1 VEYKNFFFGDDIMK
15 LLEAGRIGTLEI
27 KNRIIM
33 APMGIRGLCD
43 PDDGYWG
50 KRVRAYYGARAAG
63 GCGMITTEMVFVSKA
78 VEPVA
83 QALLD
88 VTNDRHFSAVREL
101 ANTLHAYNCRLSV
114 QLTAGFGR
122 VIPPYVVPDDV
133 VPVSASENTN
143 YFVPDYAALN
153 TRALTT
159 EEAEA
164 LARSFGPA
172 AKRCREAGA
181 DCVELHGHEGYL
193 MDQFMTG
200 LWNRR
205 TDRYGGSREKRLTFA
220 REAIDAIKREA
231 GADFPIIYRFGIM
244 HYLEGGR
251 EEEEG
256 LWIAGEL
263 EKMGVAALHVDAGCY
278 ETSWWPHP
286 PQYQG
291 PGCMAE
297 LAAKVKK
304 VSTLPV
310 ISVGRLHYPETA
322 EQVLAEGKAD
332 FIAIGRGLLS
342 DPEWVN
348 KVQSGRVD
356 EIIPCIGCHEGC
368 LWQMIAGEP
377 TSCSLNP
384 TCGHETDRPIIALKK
399 KRSLLIVGGGPAGVE
414 AARVGAQRGFD
425 VTLWEAS
432 GRLGGNLWPASKP
445 QFKRDIADY
454 LTYLTGLARRLP
466 IDIALNKRAAAGDV
480 RNFGADYVILATGAS
495 MEPLPFN
502 GGNVLSVIQVLNGM
516 EPKGE
521 KILIMGGGV
530 IGCETGV
537 YLARAGRQV
546 TICARQDLEELDM
559 DTVDHNNR
567 FMLLNIIKD
576 AGITVLR
583 GAIPVRLEKD
593 GAVVMQQGAEKQIAM
608 DSLVFAGRL
617 FPDNDLGKS
626 LGDMSNSISIGD
638 CVKSGSIMDAVW
650 GGFQALREIEQ

>member
-1 VEYKNFFFGDDIMK
+1 MK
-15 LLEAGRIGTLEI
+15 LWEPGCIGTLEI

-43 PDDGYWG
+43 PENGYWG
-50 KRVRAYYGARAAG
+50 ERVRAYYGARAAG
-63 GCGMITTEMVFVSKA
+63 GCGMVTTEMVFVSQA

-83 QALLD
+83 KELL
-88 VTNDRHFSAVREL
+88 NL
-101 ANTLHAYNCRLSV
+101 ANEKHLSSVRRLADKLHAYDCKLSI

-122 VIPPYVVPDDV
+122 VIPPYVVPENV

-143 YFVPDYAALN
+143 YFVPDYADLN

-164 LARSFGPA
+164 LALSFGVA
-172 AKRCREAGA
+172 AMRCRHAGA

-205 TDRYGGSREKRLTFA
+205 TDRYGGSREKCLTFA
-220 REAIDAIKREA
+220 REAIEAIKRHA
-231 GADFPIIYRFGIM
+231 GADFPIIYRFGVT

-251 EEEEG
+251 QEEEG

-286 PQYQG
+286 PQYQE

-297 LAAKVKK
+297 LAGKVKQ
-304 VSTLPV
+304 VTSLPV
-310 ISVGRLHYPETA
+310 IAVGRMHYPKTA

-332 FIAIGRGLLS
+332 FIAIGRGLLA

-348 KVQSGRVD
+348 KVQSSRLD
-356 EIIPCIGCHEGC
+356 EITPCIGCHEGC

-384 TCGHETDRPIIALKK
+384 TCGHETRWQLTTLKK
-399 KRSLLIVGGGPAGVE
+399 MRALLVVGGGPAGIE

-425 VTLWEAS
+425 VTLLES
-432 GRLGGNLWPASKP
+432 SRRIGGNLWPASVP

-454 LTYLTGLARRLP
+454 VKYLQGLAVRLP
-466 IDIALNKRAAAGDV
+466 INIVLNKQASAEDIK
-480 RNFGADYVILATGAS
+480 NIGADYVILATGAG
-495 MEPLPFN
+495 MEPPPF
-502 GGNVLSVIQVLNGM
+502 GGNNVLTAIQVLSGM

-521 KILIMGGGV
+521 RILIMGGGV
-530 IGCETGV
+530 IGCETGL
-537 YLARAGRQV
+537 YLARKGRQV
-546 TICARQDLEELDM
+546 TICARQDSDELDM

-567 FMLLNIIKD
+567 FMLLAMLKD

-583 GAIPVRLEKD
+583 ATIPVRLED
-593 GAVVMQQGAEKQIAM
+593 ACVVADQQGVEKRIAM

-617 FPDNDLGKS
+617 FPKNDLGKS
-626 LGDMSNSISIGD
+626 LGDMPHVISIGD
-638 CVKSGSIMDAVW
+638 CVESGTIMDAVW
-650 GGFQALREIEQ
+650 AGFKAVREIEQ

>member
-1 VEYKNFFFGDDIMK
+1 MK
-15 LLEAGRIGTLEI
+15 LLEPGRIGTLEI

-33 APMGIRGLCD
+33 AAMGIRGLCD

-50 KRVRAYYGARAAG
+50 ERVRAYYGARAAG
-63 GCGMITTEMVFVSKA
+63 GCGMITTEMVFVSQA

-83 QALLD
+83 KQLLSLAD
-88 VTNDRHFSAVREL
+88 DRHLSAVRLL
-101 ANTLHAYNCRLSV
+101 AETLHAYKCKLSM

-122 VIPPYVVPDDV
+122 VIPPPVVAEGV
-133 VPVSASENTN
+133 APVSASENTN
-143 YFVPDYAALN
+143 YYVPDYADLN
-153 TRALTT
+153 TRALFA

-164 LARSFGPA
+164 LARSFGYA

-220 REAIDAIKREA
+220 RQAIEAIKIEA
-231 GADFPIIYRFGIM
+231 GSDFPIIYRFGIT

-251 EEEEG
+251 EEDEG

-263 EKMGVAALHVDAGCY
+263 EKMGVAALHIDAGCY

-304 VSTLPV
+304 VSALPV
-310 ISVGRLHYPETA
+310 VAVGRLHYPATA
-322 EQVLAEGKAD
+322 ERVLAEGKAD

-348 KVQSGRVD
+348 KVQSGRTD

-377 TSCSLNP
+377 TSCALSP
-384 TCGHETDRPIIALKK
+384 SCGHETDRPITPLKK
-399 KRSLLIVGGGPAGVE
+399 KRSLLIVGGGPAGIE
-414 AARVGAQRGFD
+414 AARAGAQRGFD
-425 VTLWEAS
+425 VTLWEAT
-432 GRLGGNLWPASKP
+432 GRLGGNLRPASKP
-445 QFKRDIADY
+445 QFKLDIADY
-454 LTYLTGLARRLP
+454 LKYLDGLACRLP
-466 IDIALNKRAAAGDV
+466 IHIVLNKRASARDV
-480 RNFGADYVILATGAS
+480 RDFCADHVILATGAS
-495 MEPLPFN
+495 MEPPPFD
-502 GGNVLSVIQVLNGM
+502 GSNVLTAIQVLSGT
-516 EPKGE
+516 EPKG
-521 KILIMGGGV
+521 KNILIMGGGV

-537 YLARAGRQV
+537 YLARKGKQV
-546 TICARQDLEELDM
+546 TLCAREDSDELDM

-567 FMLLNIIKD
+567 FMLLNIIRD

-583 GAIPVRLEKD
+583 ATIPVKLEN
-593 GAVVMQQGAEKQIAM
+593 GGVVADQKGVQKNIAM

-617 FPDNDLGKS
+617 FPDNALGKS
-626 LGDMSNSISIGD
+626 LEDMPHIISIGD
-638 CVKSGSIMDAVW
+638 CVKSGTIMDAVW
-650 GGFQALREIEQ
+650 GGFQAVREIKH

>member
-1 VEYKNFFFGDDIMK
+1 MK
-15 LLEAGRIGTLEI
+15 LLEPGRIGNVEI

-33 APMGIRGLCD
+33 AAMGIRGLCD

-50 KRVRAYYGARAAG
+50 ERVRAYYGARAAG
-63 GCGMITTEMVFVSKA
+63 GCGMITPEMVFVSQDA
-78 VEPVA
+78 EPIA
-83 QALLD
+83 KELLNLS
-88 VTNDRHFSAVREL
+88 NDMHLSAVRRL
-101 ANTLHAYNCRLSV
+101 AETIHAYNCRLSI

-122 VIPPYVVPDDV
+122 VVPPPVVAEGV
-133 VPVSASENTN
+133 IPVSASENTN
-143 YFVPDYAALN
+143 YYVPEYADLN

-159 EEAEA
+159 EEAKA
-164 LARSFGPA
+164 LALSFGYA
-172 AKRCREAGA
+172 AMRCRQAGA

-220 REAIDAIKREA
+220 REAIEAIQREA
-231 GADFPIIYRFGIM
+231 GGDFPIIYRFGIT

-263 EKMGVAALHVDAGCY
+263 EKMGVAALHIDAGCY

-297 LAAKVKK
+297 LAEKVKK
-304 VSTLPV
+304 VTTIPV
-310 ISVGRLHYPETA
+310 IAVGRLHYPETA

-342 DPEWVN
+342 EPEWVN
-348 KVQSGRVD
+348 KVQSGRTD
-356 EIIPCIGCHEGC
+356 ELMPCIGCHEGC

-384 TCGHETDRPIIALKK
+384 LCGHETDRPIIPLKK
-399 KRSLLIVGGGPAGVE
+399 KKSLLIVGGGPAGIE
-414 AARVGAQRGFD
+414 AARVGTERGFD
-425 VTLWEAS
+425 VTLWEAT

-454 LTYLTGLARRLP
+454 VKYLEGLVCRLP
-466 IDIALNKRAAAGDV
+466 IAVVLNKQACAGDV
-480 RNFGADYVILATGAS
+480 KSFGADHVILATGAR
-495 MEPLPFN
+495 MEPPPFD
-502 GGNVLSVIQVLNGM
+502 GSNVLSVIQVLNGT
-516 EPKGE
+516 EPKGK

-537 YLARAGRQV
+537 YLARQGKQV
-546 TICARQDLEELDM
+546 TLCARQDSDELDM

-576 AGITVLR
+576 TGITVLR
-583 GAIPVRLEKD
+583 ATIPVGLD
-593 GAVVMQQGAEKQIAM
+593 NGGVVADQKGVQKKISM
-608 DSLVFAGRL
+608 DSLVFAGRM

-626 LGDMSNSISIGD
+626 LGDMPNMISIGD
-638 CVKSGSIMDAVW
+638 CVKSGTIMDAVW
-650 GGFQALREIEQ
+650 GGFQAVREIEQ

>member
-1 VEYKNFFFGDDIMK
+1 MK
-15 LLEAGRIGTLEI
+15 LMESGHIGRLEI

-43 PDDGYWG
+43 PGDGYWG
-50 KRVRAYYGARAAG
+50 ERVREYYAARAAG
-63 GCGMITTEMVFVSKA
+63 GCGMITTEMVFVSQA

-83 QALLD
+83 QELLD
-88 VTNDRHFSAVREL
+88 LSNDQHLSAVRRLGE
-101 ANTLHAYNCRLSV
+101 TIHAYGCRLSI

-122 VIPPYVVPDDV
+122 VVPPPVVAEGV
-133 VPVSASENTN
+133 IPVSASENTN
-143 YFVPDYAALN
+143 YYVPEYAELN
-153 TRALTT
+153 TRALST

-164 LARSFGPA
+164 LARSFGYA
-172 AKRCREAGA
+172 ALRCRQAGA

-205 TDRYGGSREKRLTFA
+205 DDRYGGSREKRLTFA
-220 REAIDAIKREA
+220 REAIEAIQREA
-231 GADFPIIYRFGIM
+231 GSDFPIIYRFGIA
-244 HYLEGGR
+244 HYLAGGR
-251 EEEEG
+251 EEDEG

-291 PGCMAE
+291 PGCMAG

-304 VSTLPV
+304 VTTLPV
-310 ISVGRLHYPETA
+310 IAVGRLHYPETA
-322 EQVLAEGKAD
+322 EQVLADGKAD

-342 DPEWVN
+342 EPEWGN
-348 KVQSGRVD
+348 KVHSGRTD
-356 EIIPCIGCHEGC
+356 EIMPCIGCHEGC
-368 LWQMIAGEP
+368 LWQMISGEP

-384 TCGHETDRPIIALKK
+384 TCGHETDRPLTALKK
-399 KRSLLIVGGGPAGVE
+399 KRSLLIVGGGPAGIE
-414 AARVGAQRGFD
+414 AARVGAARGFS

-445 QFKRDIADY
+445 EFKHDIADY
-454 LTYLTGLARRLP
+454 LAYLTKLAGRLP
-466 IDIALNKRAAAGDV
+466 IDVVLNKQARAADV
-480 RNFGADYVILATGAS
+480 RSFGADHVILATGAS
-495 MEPLPFN
+495 MEPPPFN
-502 GGNVLSVIQVLNGM
+502 SEKVLSVVQVLNGR
-516 EPKGE
+516 EPRGE

-530 IGCETGV
+530 IGCETAV
-537 YLARAGRQV
+537 YLARRGRQV
-546 TICARQDLEELDM
+546 TLCARQDSEELDM

-567 FMLLNIIKD
+567 FMLLKIIKD

-583 GAIPVRLEKD
+583 ATIPVSLEDGGAIVEQK
-593 GAVVMQQGAEKQIAM
+593 GARKKIAM

-617 FPDNDLGKS
+617 FPENDLAMS
-626 LGDMSNSISIGD
+626 LDDKPNSISIGD
-638 CVKSGSIMDAVW
+638 CVKSGTIMDAVW
-650 GGFQALREIEQ
+650 GAFHAVREIEQ